1 MRKCLSLLLAAILLL
16 CLCACRSS
24 QSGSTQPTDPPVTTQ
39 PATEAVTE
47 PPVQSILVTAPL
59 EIRLDPSEMAEE
71 LEMELVEDYCFLRIY
86 PGYDCF
92 YAPHTSAFGHITVYP
107 EILEL
112 DVPAGTITYSIR
124 TNYGG
129 LCYQHGNYAGQIVTV
144 DKFIYWMGYDLIGS
158 EHLENTEQPD
168 RCWIDVVV
176 MADGHIIGCAVFEL
190 IPWVQY
196 DKGMTY
202 VYRYSEYYPQ
212 VDGTCQAVTEA
223 FVEQRLEI
231 FHQYAEE
238 KIEVVPHGEIT

>member
-16 CLCACRSS
+16 SLCACRSS
-24 QSGSTQPTDPPVTTQ
+24 QSVSTQPTDPPVTTQ

-47 PPVQSILVTAPL
+47 PHAQPILVTAPL
-59 EIRLDPSEMAEE
+59 EIRLDPLELAEE
-71 LEMELVEDYCFLRIY
+71 LEMELVEDYCFLRIF

-92 YAPHTSAFGHITVYP
+92 YAPHTNAFGHITVYP
-107 EILEL
+107 EILEP

-129 LCYQHGNYAGQIVTV
+129 LCYQHGDYAGQTVTV
-144 DKFIYWMGYDLIGS
+144 DKFLYWMGYENIGS
-158 EHLENTEQPD
+158 EHFENTEQPD
-168 RCWIDVVV
+168 RCWIDVVA

-190 IPWVQY
+190 IPWIQY
-196 DKGMTY
+196 DNGMTY

-212 VDGTCQAVTEA
+212 VDGACQAVTEA
-223 FVEQRLEI
+223 FVEQRLET

-238 KIEVVPHGEIT
+238 KIEVVPNDDVI